1 MRRST
6 ALRVGGLCLLLLQA
20 TPWTLRVTGQ
30 PQPPAS
36 AARSRPAAE
45 AAFSAGRYD
54 EVERLTADAG
64 ADEALLV
71 LRARAAR
78 STGDYDKAQALL
90 SGAAERMRAGDAAL
104 ELGLLQLYRGQR
116 PQGRRT
122 LEQVMLGAQDA
133 VTASDLAR
141 AARAARALGRVE
153 DANALFRDA
162 LRLTPDDAAINTA
175 WGELFLEKFNKAEAT
190 QSFKAA
196 LTTDPMNVDARM
208 GMARALADEN
218 PPEARRLLEQ
228 VLASNPRH
236 TDAMV
241 ALAAAAIQQD
251 RKAEARDWIARAL
264 AVNAQS
270 REALALEGGL
280 AYVEGRTADLA
291 RIEARVRSIHP
302 ADAEFHRTLGE
313 VTAGYYR
320 FEEAATHVRK
330 ALQLDREHWR
340 AYADLG
346 AHLMRIGD
354 EAGARRML
362 EMAFRQDPYD
372 VVTFNLLG
380 VLDALEKFG
389 SIADGPLVIRLHEDE
404 SPVMS
409 HYVPAL
415 AREAFDTLSR
425 TWEFTPSGPILIEM
439 FPRHDDFAVRN
450 LGLPGLLGA
459 LGACFGKVVTLDSPK
474 ARPPGEFNWGATLWH
489 EMAHVITLQLS
500 GQRVPRWLTE
510 GVSTFEETRAG
521 RDWGREMDV
530 TFARA
535 LEAGKVFP
543 LKDLNSGFTSPE
555 TISLAYFQSSLIV
568 EHIVERFGQPR
579 LRALVQVY
587 VTGVDTEAAVTQSL
601 GVSLDDLQTSFNG
614 FLEKRYGRLRQ
625 VLKAPEGLDT
635 ATTVDALEALARQHP
650 DSFPVHMALGEAL
663 RSRQPARALAA
674 FEKAA
679 VLVPNAP
686 GDENPLR
693 AVADVAQTL
702 KQPARAIEA
711 LDTLGT
717 LDPAALSAARTLAS
731 LADRKTQ
738 PQILERALRRAV
750 SIDPFDAPSHTTIG
764 QLAMA
769 DRRPA
774 EAVRAFRIALA
785 ARPVDRAGAHAD
797 LAEALLA
804 TGQKDE
810 ARRQVLAALEIAPT
824 YPRAQELLLT
834 LSGGR

>member
-6 ALRVGGLCLLLLQA
+6 AIRVGGLCCLLLVQVA
-20 TPWTLRVTGQ
+20 SGTLR
-30 PQPPAS
+30 AS
-36 AARSRPAAE
+36 QQAQAAAVRNRPAAE
-45 AAFSAGRYD
+45 AALKAGRQD
-54 EVERLTADAG
+54 DVERLTADAG
-64 ADEALLV
+64 TDEALV
-71 LRARAAR
+71 VIRARAAR
-78 STGDYDKAQALL
+78 ATGDYDKAQSLL
-90 SGAAERMRAGDAAL
+90 GPAADRLRSGDAAL

-122 LEQVMLGAQDA
+122 LEQVMIGAQDA

-141 AARAARALGRVE
+141 AARAARALGRFE

-162 LRLTPDDAAINTA
+162 IRLTPDDAAINTA

-196 LTTDPMNVDARM
+196 LTAEPSSVEAQM

-218 PPEARRLLEQ
+218 PPEARRLLDQ
-228 VLASNPRH
+228 VLAANPRH
-236 TDAMV
+236 TEALTE
-241 ALAAAAIQQD
+241 LAAAAIQQD
-251 RKAEARDWIARAL
+251 RKVEAREWIAKAL
-264 AVNAQS
+264 AVNPQS

-280 AYVEGRTADLA
+280 AYVEGRTDELA
-291 RIEARVRSIHP
+291 RIEARVRTIHP
-302 ADAEFHRTLGE
+302 ADAEFYRTLGE

-320 FEEAATHVRK
+320 FEEAATHVRR

-389 SIADGPLVIRLHEDE
+389 SITDGPLVVRLHEDE

-415 AREAFDTLSR
+415 AREAFETLSR
-425 TWEFTPSGPILIEM
+425 TWEFTPTGPILVEM

-543 LKDLNSGFTSPE
+543 LKDLNSGFTNPE

-587 VTGVDTEAAVTQSL
+587 ATGVDTDAAVSQALS
-601 GVSLDDLQTSFNG
+601 VPLDNLQASFTR
-614 FLEKRYGRLRQ
+614 FLETRYGRLRQ
-625 VLKAPEGLDT
+625 VLKAPEGL
-635 ATTVDALEALARQHP
+635 AQAMTVEALEALARQHA
-650 DSFPVHMALGEAL
+650 DSFPVQMALGEAL
-663 RSRQPARALAA
+663 RASQPARALTA
-674 FEKAA
+674 FERAA
-679 VLVPNAP
+679 ALVPNAP

-693 AVADVAQTL
+693 AVAEVAQSL

-711 LDTLGT
+711 LDALGT
-717 LDPAALSAARTLAS
+717 LDPAALTAARTLAT
-731 LADRKTQ
+731 LVDRKAQ
-738 PQILERALRRAV
+738 PQVLERALRRAV
-750 SIDPFDAPSHTTIG
+750 AVDPFDAPSHTTLG

-769 DRRPA
+769 DRRHA
-774 EAVRAFRIALA
+774 DAVRAFRIALA

-804 TGQKDE
+804 NGQKDE
-810 ARRQVLAALEIAPT
+810 ARRQVMAALEIAPT
-824 YPRAQELLLT
+824 YPRAQELLIT

>member
-1 MRRST
+1 MRRH
-6 ALRVGGLCLLLLQA
+6 AVLRVGGLCLLLLQA
-20 TPWTLRVTGQ
+20 GPWSPGSAAQSQ
-30 PQPPAS
+30 PQTPPAQ
-36 AARSRPAAE
+36 SRPAAE
-45 AAFSAGRYD
+45 AALTAGRYGD
-54 EVERLTADAG
+54 VERLATDG
-64 ADEALLV
+64 GTDESLLV

-78 STGDYDKAQALL
+78 ATGDYDRAQTLL
-90 SGAAERMRAGDAAL
+90 IPAAERSRSGEAAL
-104 ELGLLQLYRGQR
+104 DLGLLQLYRGQR

-122 LEQVMLGAQDA
+122 LEQVLLGAQDA

-141 AARAARALGRVE
+141 AARAARALGRFE
-153 DANALFRDA
+153 DANTLFRDA
-162 LRLTPDDAAINTA
+162 NRLTPDDPAINTA

-190 QSFKAA
+190 QSFQAA
-196 LTTDPMNVDARM
+196 LKVDPADQGARM

-218 PPEARRLLEQ
+218 PPEARRFIDQ
-228 VLASNPRH
+228 VLADNPRH
-236 TDAMV
+236 TEAMV

-251 RKAEARDWIARAL
+251 RKSEAREWIAKAL
-264 AVNAQS
+264 AVNPQS

-280 AYVEGRTADLA
+280 AYVEGRTDDLA
-291 RIEARVRSIHP
+291 RIEARVRAIHP
-302 ADAEFHRTLGE
+302 ADGEFHRTLGE

-320 FEEAATHVRK
+320 FEEAATHVRR

-389 SIADGPLVIRLHEDE
+389 RISEGPLVIRLHEDE
-404 SPVMS
+404 APVMS

-415 AREAFDTLSR
+415 AREAFESLSR
-425 TWEFTPSGPILIEM
+425 TWEFTPTGPILIEM

-579 LRALVQVY
+579 LRALVQIY
-587 VTGVDTEAAVTQSL
+587 ATGVDTEAAVAQTL
-601 GVSLDDLQTSFNG
+601 GVPLDNLQASFTQ
-614 FLEKRYGRLRQ
+614 FLETRYGRLRQ
-625 VLKAPEGLDT
+625 VLKAPADLEK
-635 ATTVDALEALARQHP
+635 ATTPEALEALARQHP
-650 DSFPVHMALGEAL
+650 ESFPVQMALGEAL
-663 RSRQPARALAA
+663 RASQPARALVA

-679 VLVPNAP
+679 ALVPNAP

-693 AVADVAQTL
+693 AVAAVAQGL
-702 KQPARAIEA
+702 KQPAKAMDA
-711 LDTLGT
+711 LDRLGT
-717 LDPAALSAARTLAS
+717 HDPAALAAARTLAT

-738 PQILERALRRAV
+738 PAVLERALRRAV
-750 SIDPFDAPSHTTIG
+750 AVDPFDAPSHTTLG

-769 DRRPA
+769 ERRHA
-774 EAVRAFRIALA
+774 DAVRDFRVALA

-804 TGQKDE
+804 IGQKDE

-834 LSGGR
+834 VSGGR

>member
-1 MRRST
+1 MRRSA
-6 ALRVGGLCLLLLQA
+6 ALCIGGLCLLLLQGGPWALHA
-20 TPWTLRVTGQ
+20 TAQSRPSASPLR
-30 PQPPAS
+30 A
-36 AARSRPAAE
+36 RPAAE
-45 AAFSAGRYD
+45 EALRTGRYED
-54 EVERLTADAG
+54 VERLTAEAG
-64 ADEALLV
+64 ADDSLL
-71 LRARAAR
+71 LIRARAAR
-78 STGDYDKAQALL
+78 ATGDYETAQSLL
-90 SGAAERMRAGDAAL
+90 GPSAERLRSGDAAL

-141 AARAARALGRVE
+141 AARAARALGRFE

-162 LRLTPDDAAINTA
+162 ARLTPEDPVINTA
-175 WGELFLEKFNKAEAT
+175 WGELFLEKFNTAEAT
-190 QSFKAA
+190 QSFSAA
-196 LTTDPMNVDARM
+196 LMADPTHVDAQL

-218 PPEARRLLEQ
+218 PPESRQLLER
-228 VLASNPRH
+228 VLAVNPRH
-236 TDAMV
+236 TDALTH
-241 ALAAAAIQQD
+241 LAAAAIQQD
-251 RKAEARDWIARAL
+251 RKAEAREWLAKAL
-264 AVNAQS
+264 AVNPKS

-280 AYVEGRTADLA
+280 AYVEGRTEDLA
-291 RIEARVRSIHP
+291 RLEALVRTIHP

-320 FEEAATHVRK
+320 FEEAATHVRR

-346 AHLMRIGD
+346 ANLMRIGD
-354 EAGARRML
+354 ETGARRML

-389 SIADGPLVIRLHEDE
+389 SISSGPLVIRLHEDE

-425 TWEFTPSGPILIEM
+425 TWEFTPAGPILVEM

-474 ARPPGEFNWGATLWH
+474 ARPPGDFNWGATLWH

-510 GVSTFEETRAG
+510 GISTFEEVRAG

-543 LKDLNSGFTSPE
+543 LADLNSGFTNPE

-587 VTGVDTEAAVTQSL
+587 ATGVDTDEAVTKVL
-601 GVSLDDLQTSFNG
+601 GVTLDDLQTSFTA
-614 FLEKRYGRLRQ
+614 FLDGRYRRLRQ
-625 VLKAPEGLDT
+625 VLKAPDGLET
-635 ATTVDALEALARQHP
+635 ATTVEALEALARRQP
-650 DSFPVHMALGEAL
+650 DSFPVQMALGEAL
-663 RSRQPARALAA
+663 RPSQPARALVA

-679 VLVPNAP
+679 ALVPNAP

-693 AVADVAQTL
+693 AVAEVAQSL
-702 KQPARAIEA
+702 EQPAKAIAA

-717 LDPAALSAARTLAS
+717 LDPAALTAARTLAT
-731 LADRKTQ
+731 LVDRASQ
-738 PQILERALRRAV
+738 PQVLERALRRSVAV
-750 SIDPFDAPSHTTIG
+750 DPFDAPSHTTLG

-769 DRRPA
+769 DNRHA
-774 EAVRAFRIALA
+774 DAVRAFRIALA

-804 TGQKDE
+804 TGEKTE
-810 ARRQVLAALEIAPT
+810 ARRQVMAALELAPT
-824 YPRAQELLLT
+824 YPRAQELLIA